1 MSDSKKTD
9 PPEPR
14 ICFGDEWIPAH
25 LAWKKMETANVAAD
39 AIERFNT
46 AFPHLATDL
55 TRDVVPLT
63 RRRLKAIQLEIPLKT
78 RRPDL
83 AAEAATLLSQES
95 PEEAAVLLSERFGVD
110 VDLVGLVQ
118 LVGEE
123 AYLDSLAREA
133 VDYRA
138 NMISPDQTAALW
150 NDAHRPAPG
159 GGRWSRRD
167 IERLLADAG

>member
-1 MSDSKKTD
+1 MSDSTKPD
-9 PPEPR
+9 PAEPR

-46 AFPHLATDL
+46 TFPHLSTEI

-63 RRRLKAIQLEIPLKT
+63 RRRLKAIQLEMPLKVQ
-78 RRPDL
+78 RPDL
-83 AAEAATLLSQES
+83 VAEAATLLSKLN
-95 PEEAAVLLSERFGVD
+95 PEDAAADLSERFGVD

-123 AYLDSLAREA
+123 AYLDALVREA
-133 VDYRA
+133 VEYRT
-138 NMISPDQTAALW
+138 NRISPDQTASLW

-159 GGRWSRRD
+159 GGRWSSHD
-167 IERLLADAG
+167 IERLLEQAD